1 MKKKWIVILS
11 VISIILIACVM
22 IGPIMSNVE
31 QPNYQVITSEQGI
44 DIRQYMPM
52 IIAEVEMRGERE
64 EAIGEGFR
72 MLADYIFGNN
82 TAQQGIAMTAPVQQQ
97 NSEKIA
103 MTAPVQ
109 QQAQNGVWTIS
120 FVMPSEYSIDTLPKP
135 NNEIVTIKEVLPKR
149 YAVIQFS
156 GLNSN
161 ENIARQE
168 KQLLQY
174 IENNK
179 IKTVGPAKYAFYNPP
194 WTLPF
199 MRRNE
204 IMLELEDMSQ
214 N

>member
-1 MKKKWIVILS
+1 MDFILS

-120 FVMPSEYSIDTLPKP
+120 FVMPSGYSIDILPKP

>member
-1 MKKKWIVILS
+1 
-11 VISIILIACVM
+11 
-22 IGPIMSNVE
+22 
-31 QPNYQVITSEQGI
+31 
-44 DIRQYMPM
+44 MPM

>member
-1 MKKKWIVILS
+1 
-11 VISIILIACVM
+11 
-22 IGPIMSNVE
+22 
-31 QPNYQVITSEQGI
+31 
-44 DIRQYMPM
+44 
-52 IIAEVEMRGERE
+52 
-64 EAIGEGFR
+64 
-72 MLADYIFGNN
+72 
-82 TAQQGIAMTAPVQQQ
+82 
-97 NSEKIA
+97 
-103 MTAPVQ
+103 
-109 QQAQNGVWTIS
+109 
-120 FVMPSEYSIDTLPKP
+120 MPSEYSIDTLPKP

>member
-1 MKKKWIVILS
+1 VKKKWIVILS